1 MMLYSAILALSNTN
15 RMGIMNSLLL
25 KLLALTTMII
35 DHYGAIFQ
43 PGDLTFRLIGRLAFP
58 IYCFLLVEG
67 FLHTKDVKK
76 YSIRLLVFAL
86 ISELPFDYAFFGG
99 IYWGHQN
106 IFFTLFI
113 GLIAMVLLEK
123 HKDGNY
129 VTKLLIGLG
138 SAFTATIL
146 STDYA
151 YIGIVYI
158 LAFYYSNGIPA
169 LKRLTIVAAIM
180 FLTNM
185 IGSSGLQQYSILAMI
200 PLMMY
205 NGKPGIKNKV
215 LQLLFYAAYPLHLL
229 LFAILK

>member
-1 MMLYSAILALSNTN
+1 
-15 RMGIMNSLLL
+15 MNSLLL

-67 FLHTKDVKK
+67 FFHTKDVKK

-113 GLIAMVLLEK
+113 GLLAMLLLQK
-123 HKDGNY
+123 YKDGNY
-129 VTKLLIGLG
+129 VTRLLIGLG
-138 SAFTATIL
+138 AAFTATVL

-151 YIGIVYI
+151 YIGIIYI
-158 LAFYYSNGIPA
+158 LAFYYTNGIPV
-169 LKRLTIVAAIM
+169 LKRLAIVAAIM

-185 IGSSGLQQYSILAMI
+185 IGSSGLQQYSLLAMI

-205 NGKPGIKNKV
+205 NGKPGVKNKA
-215 LQLLFYAAYPLHLL
+215 LQISFYAAYPLHLL
-229 LFAILK
+229 IFSMLR

>member
-1 MMLYSAILALSNTN
+1 
-15 RMGIMNSLLL
+15 MNSLLL

-67 FLHTKDVKK
+67 FFHTKDVKK
-76 YSIRLLVFAL
+76 YSIRLLAFAF
-86 ISELPFDYAFFGG
+86 ISELPFDYAFFGD

-113 GLIAMVLLEK
+113 GLQAMALLQK
-123 HKDGNY
+123 CRDGNY
-129 VTKLLIGLG
+129 SIKLLIGLG
-138 SAFTATIL
+138 AAFTATVL

-151 YIGIVYI
+151 YIGVIYI
-158 LAFYYSNGIPA
+158 LAFYYTNGIPV

-185 IGSSGLQQYSILAMI
+185 IGSSGLQQYSLLAMI

-205 NGKPGIKNKV
+205 NGNPGVKNKV
-215 LQLLFYAAYPLHLL
+215 LQIIFYAAYPLHLL
-229 LFAILK
+229 IFAMFN

>member
-1 MMLYSAILALSNTN
+1 MN
-15 RMGIMNSLLL
+15 RMEYMNSLIL
-25 KLLALTTMII
+25 KLIALTTMII

-43 PGDLTFRLIGRLAFP
+43 PGNLTFRLIGRLAFP

-67 FLHTKDVKK
+67 FFHTKDVKK
-76 YSIRLLVFAL
+76 YSLRLFLFAL

-113 GLIAMVLLEK
+113 GLIAMILLEK
-123 HKDGNY
+123 SKDGSY
-129 VTKLLIGLG
+129 ITKLLVGL
-138 SAFTATIL
+138 SAAFIATVL

-151 YIGIVYI
+151 YIGIIYI
-158 LAFYYSNGIPA
+158 LAFYYTHWIPS

-185 IGSSGLQQYSILAMI
+185 IGSSGLQQYSLLALI

-205 NGKPGIKNKV
+205 NNKQGLKNKI
-215 LQLLFYAAYPLHLL
+215 LQLSFYAAYPLHLL